1 VGERDDFW
9 DAGLAHASADLE
21 TERRQIP
28 IRGLPQPTGCRPTT
42 KFSPPPF
49 GASSWQQAKK
59 QTVFCYRPRRALL
72 TLEAIKRFAATI
84 HDVPESVRLNLAL
97 RDSSFDRYSGVVLA
111 ERRFDVSV

>member
-1 VGERDDFW
+1 
-9 DAGLAHASADLE
+9 
-21 TERRQIP
+21 
-28 IRGLPQPTGCRPTT
+28 
-42 KFSPPPF
+42 
-49 GASSWQQAKK
+49 
-59 QTVFCYRPRRALL
+59 L